1 MDDLGQALRERRKL
15 LGLSQLEVAKRNN
28 ISRITIN
35 RLENGRLP
43 ELGIRKIMMLCLS
56 LGLEL
61 TLKEASPRP
70 TLNDLIR
77 EQESNYA

>member
-1 MDDLGQALRERRKL
+1 
-15 LGLSQLEVAKRNN
+15 
-28 ISRITIN
+28 
-35 RLENGRLP
+35 
-43 ELGIRKIMMLCLS
+43 MMLCLS